1 MLNAKASIKLKLT
14 IAFVCLILFC
24 VSLLSY
30 IAVYTLKSTT
40 SEQSDIVES
49 QLKKSVVK
57 TLQLAGESSGKQIS
71 ALLDENFS
79 TTIGFAQVLQDSAL
93 PNETF
98 SRSQVKNISKSFLA
112 SNKQISALYAQF
124 EPDGYD
130 NKDSENIGNFE
141 HSSDVGTL
149 ETYWLWENGTPI
161 FQETQ
166 ETESKYITTLNEN
179 GIRESEW
186 YLCSMDSLKPCALD
200 PYLYE
205 IEPGKSELMTSLTS
219 PILVNGKFIGM
230 VGVDINLPIIQQW
243 LVELAKNLFDGQA
256 SVSLVSQ
263 KQLIVGSSNYQNN
276 IGKNINA
283 FSNTLKGVLD
293 SKQDFNIDGNEWTV
307 KIPIVIKKADTLW
320 HLIISL
326 PKTTALAPV
335 TFLNEQAEISLT
347 NGLIQI
353 VIASI
358 VLILISIV
366 LGVWLANS
374 ISHSIKTVSGS
385 IDNLSSNE
393 GDLTQIVEVKS
404 HQELIFLAQHL
415 NTFINKLA
423 TIISSLKGISSD
435 FVDQFQE
442 LEGKAVKI
450 GEDTLEQQTNL
461 ESVATAINEMSA
473 TAMEVAS
480 LAANTASQADQEIGN
495 LSVTQTT
502 LQNSVKEVHLLA
514 DDITKTS
521 AQISQVATRSQN
533 VSGIISTIQSIAEQT
548 NLLALN
554 AAIEAA
560 RAGEQGRGF
569 AVVADEVRTLAART
583 QTSTQEISDLIGH
596 LQSDVDIAV
605 TNLNEI
611 QSAVSNTVEKTNDSY
626 HKLSETMQG
635 IESIN
640 SSVAQVATA
649 AEEQSTVS
657 EELNERVTLISD
669 GSLQLSELGIEINKL
684 SQSAKQLI
692 DTMNAQLNKFVV

>member
-14 IAFVCLILFC
+14 IAFVFLILFC

-30 IAVYTLKSTT
+30 IAIYTLKLTT
-40 SEQSDIVES
+40 SEQSEIVES
-49 QLKKSVVK
+49 QLKKSVVQ
-57 TLQLAGESSGKQIS
+57 TLRLAGESSGKQIS

-79 TTIGFAQVLQDSAL
+79 TTTGFAQVLQDSAI
-93 PNETF
+93 PNEAF
-98 SRSQVKNISKSFLA
+98 SRTQIRNISKSFLK
-112 SNKQISALYAQF
+112 SNQQISSLYAQF
-124 EPDGYD
+124 EPNGYD
-130 NKDSENIGNFE
+130 NKDNENIGKFE

-149 ETYWLWENGTPI
+149 ETYWLWENGSPT

-219 PILVNGKFIGM
+219 PILVNGKFIGI

-243 LVELAKNLFDGQA
+243 LVELAKTLFDGKA
-256 SVSLVSQ
+256 NVSLVSQ
-263 KQLIVGSSNYQNN
+263 KQLIVGSSVYKDH
-276 IGKNINA
+276 IGKSINSFA
-283 FSNTLKGVLD
+283 NSLKD
-293 SKQDFNIDGNEWTV
+293 SLSANNDFETDGDEWTV
-307 KIPIVIKKADTLW
+307 RIPIAIKEANTLW
-320 HLIISL
+320 HLVISL
-326 PKTTALAPV
+326 PKATALAPV
-335 TFLNEQAEISLT
+335 TYLNEQAELSLSQ
-347 NGLIQI
+347 GLVKII
-353 VIASI
+353 IAS
-358 VLILISIV
+358 VILITISV
-366 LGVWLANS
+366 LLGIWLANS
-374 ISHSIKTVSGS
+374 ISHSIRTVSGS

-404 HQELIFLAQHL
+404 HQELIMLAQHL
-415 NTFINKLA
+415 NTFITKLA
-423 TIISSLKGISSD
+423 TMISSLKGISTN

-442 LEGKAVKI
+442 LEGKAIKI
-450 GEDTLEQQTNL
+450 GDDTLEQQTNL
-461 ESVATAINEMSA
+461 ESVATAINQMSA

-495 LSVTQTT
+495 LSITQTT

-521 AQISQVATRSQN
+521 EQISQVATRSKN

-583 QTSTQEISDLIGH
+583 QSSTQEISDLIGH
-596 LQSDVDIAV
+596 LQSDVDVAV
-605 TNLNEI
+605 TNLNVI
-611 QSAVSNTVEKTNDSY
+611 QSAVSNTVEKTNESY

-669 GSLQLSELGIEINKL
+669 GSLQLAELGIEINKL
-684 SQSAKQLI
+684 SQSSKQLI
-692 DTMNAQLNKFVV
+692 DAMNEQLNKFIV